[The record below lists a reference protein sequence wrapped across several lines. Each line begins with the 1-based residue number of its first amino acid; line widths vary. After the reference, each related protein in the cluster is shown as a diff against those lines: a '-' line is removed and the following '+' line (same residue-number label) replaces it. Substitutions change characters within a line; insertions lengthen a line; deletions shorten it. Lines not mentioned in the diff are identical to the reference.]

1 MFKLVQWILDPH
13 DCVFDLYIDGKI
25 EIVALHSGGGA
36 TVYLE
41 EYINKMEST
50 GWIVQQIIEHT
61 GMTGRILFRRK
72 E

>member
-1 MFKLVQWILDPH
+1 MFKLAQWILDPH

-25 EIVALHSGGGA
+25 KVNALRSGGGA
-36 TVYLE
+36 TVHLE
-41 EYINKMEST
+41 EYINTMESD

-61 GMTGRILFRRK
+61 GATGRILFRRK